1 MCAWIIQGARNVGR
15 ATRAH
20 GDPDRTPNSCDIDSG
35 EFEHNEKHGEGACLR
50 GANNG
55 YVRGRERREGERT
68 KSGPHGPNTVSD
80 GRGVLVGGSKGRIV
94 GRPPGKE

>member
-20 GDPDRTPNSCDIDSG
+20 GDPDRTPNNCDIGSG
-35 EFEHNEKHGEGACLR
+35 EFEHNEKHGKGACLR

-55 YVRGRERREGERT
+55 YVRGRERREGSARRVALKAQT
-68 KSGPHGPNTVSD
+68 QFPTGA
-80 GRGVLVGGSKGRIV
+80 GS
-94 GRPPGKE
+94 